1 MNDNPEKSSGFSEG
15 IIDALATYS
24 TGQNTAAARYEK
36 CSSMLPPL
44 HTRLQKLLDEIPV
57 SAQRKGLSLMDLQI
71 CLRGRKGGKPH
82 VGELAEAMRRLGW
95 QRRRQWS
102 NESASFSA
110 KWHPADPIQ
119 SRSDD

>member
-1 MNDNPEKSSGFSEG
+1 MSDKFAEG
-15 IIDALATYS
+15 LRTRLAAYS
-24 TGQNTAAARYEK
+24 QEVPSISTPQDKGTAQLA
-36 CSSMLPPL
+36 PL
-44 HTRLQKLLDEIPV
+44 RTRLQKLLDTIPTNE
-57 SAQRKGLSLMDLQI
+57 QCRGLSLLDIQT
-71 CLRGRKGGKPH
+71 CLRGRKGRKPH
-82 VGELAEAMRRLGW
+82 IGELAEAMRRLGW